1 MAQVEQDTTGAGKT
15 LQKLLNWWDRTF
27 PAESNHRASNAQ
39 LLDFYIHESKVHDH
53 VRLVISEVQY
63 PYLKDKLNAFLTRQA
78 ALIESLKQ
86 RIIDQSGKEP
96 VKPEFVFHD
105 QFGVRLSLSL
115 REIHDMYN
123 QYIFQAAVAENEAT
137 RTFMQKLVDEKQ
149 AQAALLSDMV
159 TKIHN

>member
-1 MAQVEQDTTGAGKT
+1 MAQVQQDTTGAGRT
-15 LQKLLNWWDRTF
+15 LQKLLDWWDRTF
-27 PAESNHRASNAQ
+27 PAQSNHRASNAQ
-39 LLDFYIHESKVHDH
+39 FLDFYIHESKVYEH
-53 VRLVISEVQY
+53 VKLVISEVQY
-63 PYLKDKLNAFLTRQA
+63 PYLKEKLNAFLTRQA

-86 RIIDQSGKEP
+86 RIAEQAGKEP

-123 QYIFQAAVAENEAT
+123 QYIFHTAVAQDEGT
-137 RTFMQKLVDEKQ
+137 RVFMQKLVDEKQ
-149 AQAALLSDMV
+149 VQSALLSDMV

>member
-27 PAESNHRASNAQ
+27 PNVTNHNASAIQ
-39 LLDFYIHESKVHDH
+39 LLDFYIHESKVYEH

-63 PYLKDKLNAFLTRQA
+63 PFLKDKLNMFLTRQA
-78 ALIESLKQ
+78 SLIESLKQ
-86 RIIDQSGKEP
+86 RIVDQSGKEP
-96 VKPEFVFHD
+96 AKPEFVFHD
-105 QFGVRLSLSL
+105 LFGVRLSLSL

-123 QYIFQAAVAENEAT
+123 QYIFQAAVAEDEST
-137 RTFMQKLVDEKQ
+137 RSFMQKLVDEKQ
-149 AQAALLSDMV
+149 AQAELLSDMV